1 MVREFFRLACLN
13 HTHHTAAQLQDD
25 TGRAT
30 SKSLS
35 NKELTIFR
43 VDIFTTLK
51 TVKRLSHN
59 DLQVTQNGRRNIA
72 VKLLY

>member
-13 HTHHTAAQLQDD
+13 HKRHAAAQLQDD
-25 TGRAT
+25 IGRAT

-43 VDIFTTLK
+43 VGILITLK
-51 TVKRLSHN
+51 M
-59 DLQVTQNGRRNIA
+59 DI
-72 VKLLY
+72 LLILNAL

>member
-1 MVREFFRLACLN
+1 MVREFFRLACLI
-13 HTHHTAAQLQDD
+13 HTDHAAAQLQDD

-51 TVKRLSHN
+51 TVKQLSHN
-59 DLQVTQNGRRNIA
+59 DLQVTPNGRRNIA